1 VRIKGRQELIELT
14 TANFDATVLDSDIPV
29 LVDFWAEWC
38 GPCRMIAPILEEISV
53 EYESAFITAKLNSDE
68 NSQITFKHEVRSI
81 PTMILFK
88 SGIEVARMTGAKPKP
103 AILAWL
109 KEHIDIV

>member
-1 VRIKGRQELIELT
+1 MIEVT
-14 TANFDATVLDSDIPV
+14 SSSFSSVVLENDKPV
-29 LVDFWAEWC
+29 LLDFWAEWC
-38 GPCRMIAPILEEISV
+38 GPCRMVAPILEELSV

-68 NSQITFKHEVRSI
+68 NTKITLDYEIKSI

-88 SGIEVARMTGAKPKP
+88 DGIEVSRMTGAKPKP

>member
-1 VRIKGRQELIELT
+1 LIEVT
-14 TANFDATVLDSDIPV
+14 TEDFNSVVLENDKPV
-29 LVDFWAEWC
+29 LLDFWAEWC
-38 GPCRMIAPILEEISV
+38 GPCRMVAPVLEELSQ

-68 NSQITFKHEVRSI
+68 NTKITVDYEIRSI

-88 SGIEVARMTGAKPKP
+88 GGVEVSRLVGAKPKP

-109 KEHIDIV
+109 KEHVDIV

>member
-1 VRIKGRQELIELT
+1 MIEV
-14 TANFDATVLDSDIPV
+14 TANDFDSVVLENDLPV

-38 GPCRMIAPILEEISV
+38 GPCRMVAPILEEISS

-109 KEHIDIV
+109 KDHVDIV